1 VGASLLRRLAP
12 VVVAIGLVAA
22 ACGGGGSSSSNASA
36 DTKSSGHVDLR
47 LGYFPNLTHATA
59 LVGVANG
66 IFAKDLG
73 PNVTLQTKTF
83 NAGPAAVEA
92 LFANSL
98 DISYVGPNPAI
109 NAFQK
114 SNGQAVRLISGATS
128 GGAGLV
134 VKPSIN
140 GPADLKGKKLGSP
153 QLGNTQDVALRT
165 WLKKN
170 GLNTT
175 TEGGGD
181 VQIFPQDNSVSLDT
195 FKAGQIDGAWVPE
208 PWESRLIMDG
218 KGKLLVNEGTLWG
231 GGKFLTTAIIVRT
244 AFLKDHPDVVKNFLK
259 GNVDATNYVNA
270 NPDAAQQTA
279 NQAIAQLTGKALSQP
294 VIAGA
299 WKNLTF
305 TVDPL
310 AATLK
315 QEADNAQ
322 SVGLLKDTNLK
333 GLVDV
338 TLLNQVLKAENQPV
352 VSSS

>member
-1 VGASLLRRLAP
+1 M
-12 VVVAIGLVAA
+12 GLVGA
-22 ACGGGGSSSSNASA
+22 ACGGGGGSSSA
-36 DTKSSGHVDLR
+36 KSSGHVDLR

-73 PNVTLQTKTF
+73 SNVSLQTKTF
-83 NAGPAAVEA
+83 NAGPAETEA

-98 DISYVGPNPAI
+98 DIAFIGPNPAI

-134 VKPSIN
+134 VKPDIN
-140 GPADLKGKKLGSP
+140 GPADLKGKKLASP
-153 QLGNTQDVALRT
+153 QLGNTQDVALRN

-181 VQIFPQDNSVSLDT
+181 VQILPQDNAQTLDT
-195 FKAGQIDGAWVPE
+195 FKSGQIDGAWVPE
-208 PWESRLIMDG
+208 PWTSRLVIDG
-218 KGKLLVNEGTLWG
+218 KGKLLVNEASLWS
-231 GGKFLTTAIIVRT
+231 GGKFLTTTVIVRT
-244 AFLKDHPDVVKNFLK
+244 QFLKDHPDVVKNFLK
-259 GNVDATNYVNA
+259 GNVDATNYINA
-270 NPDAAQQTA
+270 NPAAAQQAA
-279 NQAIAQLTGKALSQP
+279 NQAIAQLTGKALSTP
-294 VIAGA
+294 VVQAA
-299 WKNLTF
+299 WKDLTF
-305 TVDPL
+305 TWDPL
-310 AATLK
+310 ASTLREEAT
-315 QEADNAQ
+315 DAQ

-338 TLLNQVLKAENQPV
+338 SPLNSVLKADGKGS
-352 VSSS
+352 VSG

>member
-1 VGASLLRRLAP
+1 MGASLLRRLAG
-12 VVVAIGLVAA
+12 VAVAIGLLAA
-22 ACGGGGSSSSNASA
+22 ACGGGGSSTKASGQ
-36 DTKSSGHVDLR
+36 SSGHVDLR

-83 NAGPAAVEA
+83 NAGPAAIEA
-92 LFANSL
+92 MFANSL
-98 DISYVGPNPAI
+98 DITYVGPNPAI

-114 SNGQAVRLISGATS
+114 SNGQAVRLIAGATS

-134 VKPSIN
+134 VKPTIN
-140 GPADLKGKKLGSP
+140 SAADLKGKKVASP
-153 QLGNTQDVALRT
+153 QLGNTQDVALRK
-165 WLKKN
+165 WLKTQ

-175 TEGGGD
+175 PEGGGD
-181 VQIFPQDNSVSLDT
+181 VQVLPQENSQTLDT

-208 PWESRLIMDG
+208 PWTSRLEIDG

-231 GGKFLTTAIIVRT
+231 GGKFLTTTVIVRT

-259 GNVDATNYVNA
+259 GHVEATDFVNQ
-270 NPDAAQQTA
+270 NPTEAQQAA
-279 NQAIAQLTGKALSQP
+279 NQAITQLTGKGLSSA
-294 VIAGA
+294 VITSA

-305 TVDPL
+305 TWDPL
-310 AATLK
+310 ASTLR
-315 QEADNAQ
+315 QEADDAKT
-322 SVGLLKDTNLK
+322 VGLLQNTNLK

-338 TLLNQVLKAENQPV
+338 AVLNQVLKADGKST
-352 VSSS
+352 VSG

>member
-1 VGASLLRRLAP
+1 VGACVVRRLAG
-12 VVVAIGLVAA
+12 VAVAMGLLAV
-22 ACGGGGSSSSNASA
+22 ACGGGGGGSSTA
-36 DTKSSGHVDLR
+36 KSSGHVDLR

-83 NAGPAAVEA
+83 NAGPAETEA
-92 LFANSL
+92 IFANSL
-98 DISYVGPNPAI
+98 DIGYIGPNPAI

-114 SNGQAVRLISGATS
+114 SNGQAVRLIAGATS

-140 GPADLKGKKLGSP
+140 TAADLKGKKLASP
-153 QLGNTQDVALRT
+153 QLGNTQDVALRK
-165 WLKKN
+165 WLKSQ

-181 VQIFPQDNSVSLDT
+181 VQILPQDNAQTLDT
-195 FKAGQIDGAWVPE
+195 FKQGQIDGAWVPE
-208 PWESRLIMDG
+208 PWTSRLIIDG

-231 GGKFLTTAIIVRT
+231 GGKFLTTGVIVRT

-259 GNVDATNYVNA
+259 AHVDTTNYVNQ
-270 NPDAAQQTA
+270 NPTQAQQAA
-279 NQAIAQLTGKALSQP
+279 NQAIAQITGKALSNQ
-294 VIAGA
+294 VVTEA

-305 TVDPL
+305 TWDPL
-310 AATLK
+310 AATLR
-315 QEADNAQ
+315 QEATDAQ
-322 SVGLLKDTNLK
+322 SAGLLQNTNLK

-338 TLLNQVLKAENQPV
+338 VLLNQVLKADGKKA
-352 VSSS
+352 VSG

>member
-1 VGASLLRRLAP
+1 VAVAMALL
-12 VVVAIGLVAA
+12 AA
-22 ACGGGGSSSSNASA
+22 ACGGGGGGSSSTA
-36 DTKSSGHVDLR
+36 KSSGHVDLR
-47 LGYFPNLTHATA
+47 VGYFPNLTHATA

-73 PNVTLQTKTF
+73 SNVTLQTKTF

-114 SNGQAVRLISGATS
+114 SNGQAVRLIAGATS

-140 GPADLKGKKLGSP
+140 SPADLKGKKLASP
-153 QLGNTQDVALRT
+153 QLGNTQDVALRS

-175 TEGGGD
+175 PEGGGD
-181 VQIFPQDNSVSLDT
+181 VQILPQDNAQTLDT

-208 PWESRLIMDG
+208 PWTSRLVIDG
-218 KGKLLVNEGTLWG
+218 KGKLLVNEASLWP
-231 GGKFLTTAIIVRT
+231 GGKFLTTTVIVRT

-259 GNVDATNYVNA
+259 GHVDATNYINA
-270 NPDAAQQTA
+270 NPAQAQQAA
-279 NQAIAQLTGKALSQP
+279 NQAIAQLTGKALSNP
-294 VIAGA
+294 VVAEA

-305 TVDPL
+305 TWDPL
-310 AATLK
+310 ASTLREEAT
-315 QEADNAQ
+315 DAQ
-322 SVGLLKDTNLK
+322 SVALLQNPNLK

-338 TLLNQVLKAENQPV
+338 TLLNQVLKADGKST
-352 VSSS
+352 VSG

>member
-1 VGASLLRRLAP
+1 M
-12 VVVAIGLVAA
+12 GLVAA
-22 ACGGGGSSSSNASA
+22 ACGGGGGGSSTA
-36 DTKSSGHVDLR
+36 KSSGHTDLR
-47 LGYFPNLTHATA
+47 VGYFPNLTHAPA

-73 PNVTLQTKTF
+73 SNVTLQTKTF
-83 NAGPAAVEA
+83 NAGPDEVQA

-98 DISYVGPNPAI
+98 DIAYVGPNPAI

-114 SNGQAVRLISGATS
+114 SNGQAVRLIAGATS

-140 GPADLKGKKLGSP
+140 GPADLKGKKLASP

-181 VQIFPQDNSVSLDT
+181 VQILPQDNAQTLDT

-208 PWESRLIMDG
+208 PWMSRLIIDG

-231 GGKFLTTAIIVRT
+231 GGKFLTTAVIVRT
-244 AFLKDHPDVVKNFLK
+244 AFLNDHPDVVKNFLK
-259 GNVDATNYVNA
+259 GHVDAINYINA
-270 NPDAAQQTA
+270 NPAAAQQAA
-279 NQAIAQLTGKALSQP
+279 NQAIAQLTGKALSSQ
-294 VIAGA
+294 VVAAA
-299 WKNLTF
+299 WQNMTF
-305 TVDPL
+305 TWDPL
-310 AATLK
+310 AATFQ
-315 QEADNAQ
+315 QEAENAQ
-322 SVGLLKDTNLK
+322 AVGLLKDTNLK

-338 TLLNQVLKAENQPV
+338 AVLNQVLKASGKQA
-352 VSSS
+352 VSG

>member
-1 VGASLLRRLAP
+1 VRRLAG
-12 VVVAIGLVAA
+12 VAVAMGLVAA
-22 ACGGGGSSSSNASA
+22 ACGGGGGGSSATA
-36 DTKSSGHVDLR
+36 KSSGHVDLR

-66 IFAKDLG
+66 IFTKDLG

-98 DISYVGPNPAI
+98 DITYVGPNPAI

-114 SNGQAVRLISGATS
+114 SNGQAVRLIAGATS

-140 GPADLKGKKLGSP
+140 SAADLKGKKVASP
-153 QLGNTQDVALRT
+153 QLGNTQDVALRS
-165 WLKKN
+165 WLKQN

-175 TEGGGD
+175 PEGGGD
-181 VQIFPQDNSVSLDT
+181 VQILPQDNAQTLDT
-195 FKAGQIDGAWVPE
+195 FKSGQIDGAWVPE
-208 PWESRLIMDG
+208 PWTTRLVIDG

-231 GGKFLTTAIIVRT
+231 GGKFLTTTVIVRT

-259 GNVDATNYVNA
+259 GHVDATNYINE
-270 NPDAAQQTA
+270 NPTQAQQAA
-279 NQAIAQLTGKALSQP
+279 NQAIAQLTGKALSNA
-294 VIAGA
+294 VVTAA
-299 WKNLTF
+299 WQNLTF
-305 TVDPL
+305 TWDPL
-310 AATLK
+310 AATLRK
-315 QEADNAQ
+315 EATDAQ
-322 SVGLLKDTNLK
+322 SVGLLQNPNLK

-338 TLLNQVLKAENQPV
+338 VLLNQVLKADAKGA
-352 VSSS
+352 VSG

>member
-1 VGASLLRRLAP
+1 MGLL
-12 VVVAIGLVAA
+12 AA
-22 ACGGGGSSSSNASA
+22 ACGGGGGGSSTA
-36 DTKSSGHVDLR
+36 KSSGHVDLR

-73 PNVTLQTKTF
+73 SNVSLQTKTF

-98 DISYVGPNPAI
+98 DITYVGPNPAI

-114 SNGQAVRLISGATS
+114 SNGQAVRLIAGATS

-140 GPADLKGKKLGSP
+140 SAADLKGKKLASP
-153 QLGNTQDVALRT
+153 QLGNTQDVALRK
-165 WLKKN
+165 WLKSQ
-170 GLNTT
+170 GLDTT
-175 TEGGGD
+175 PEGGGD
-181 VQIFPQDNSVSLDT
+181 VQILPQDNSQTLDT

-208 PWESRLIMDG
+208 PWTSRLELDG
-218 KGKLLVNEGTLWG
+218 KGKLLVNEASLWP
-231 GGKFLTTAIIVRT
+231 GGKFLTTTVIVRT

-259 GNVDATNYVNA
+259 GHVDATNYINQ
-270 NPDAAQQTA
+270 NPTQAQQAA
-279 NQAIAQLTGKALSQP
+279 NQAIAQLTGKALSNQ
-294 VIAGA
+294 VVAAA

-305 TVDPL
+305 TWDPL
-310 AATLK
+310 ASTLR
-315 QEADNAQ
+315 QEADDAKA
-322 SVGLLKDTNLK
+322 VGLLQNTNLK

-338 TLLNQVLKAENQPV
+338 SLLNQVLKAGGASA
-352 VSSS
+352 VSA

>member
-1 VGASLLRRLAP
+1 
-12 VVVAIGLVAA
+12 VAVAMGVLAA
-22 ACGGGGSSSSNASA
+22 ACGGGGGGSSSTA
-36 DTKSSGHVDLR
+36 KSSGHVDLR

-73 PNVTLQTKTF
+73 SNVTLQTKTF

-114 SNGQAVRLISGATS
+114 SNGQAVRLIAGATS

-140 GPADLKGKKLGSP
+140 GPADLKGKKLASP
-153 QLGNTQDVALRT
+153 QLGNTQDVALRN

-175 TEGGGD
+175 PEGGGD
-181 VQIFPQDNSVSLDT
+181 VQILPQDNAQTLDT

-208 PWESRLIMDG
+208 PWTSRLGIDG
-218 KGKLLVNEGTLWG
+218 KGKSLVDEGTLWG
-231 GGKFLTTAIIVRT
+231 GGKFLTTTVIVRT
-244 AFLKDHPDVVKNFLK
+244 AFLKDHPDVVRNFLK
-259 GNVDATNYVNA
+259 GHVEATDWINQH
-270 NPDAAQQTA
+270 PTEAQQAA
-279 NQAIAQLTGKALSQP
+279 NQAIAQLTGKALSGA
-294 VIAGA
+294 VVSAA

-305 TVDPL
+305 TWDPL
-310 AATLK
+310 ASTLR
-315 QEADNAQ
+315 QEADDAK
-322 SVGLLKDTNLK
+322 SVGLLQNTNLK

-338 TLLNQVLKAENQPV
+338 AVLNGLLKADAKNAV
-352 VSSS
+352 TG